1 MPRAARY
8 RQLAPAASPRLQGR
22 NAAIQHLL
30 REAAEAGRPVLV
42 GTGSV
47 QESADVLRSVVQPFV
62 E

>member
-1 MPRAARY
+1 MGGPACES
-8 RQLAPAASPRLQGR
+8 AASLPELLQGR
-22 NAAIQHLL
+22 NAAIQGLL

-47 QESADVLRSVVQPFV
+47 QESVDIMQGVVQPFV